1 MTVANVSQ
9 GNTYTLPPAL
19 ATAQAAIHLPEVREM
34 LQRLSEYELGIFMPH
49 MHDEATGEF
58 RSLPDE
64 LVQVESGLAVSFR
77 LSGETAGGA
86 DRFLAVGWSWRAGA
100 PTPAAVCEMV
110 SEDESGGTGNDVKHK
125 MP

>member
-9 GNTYTLPPAL
+9 GDTYGLPPAL
-19 ATAQAAIHLPEVREM
+19 ITAQAAIHLPEVREM
-34 LQRLSEYELGIFMPH
+34 LRRLSEYELGIFMPH
-49 MHDEATGEF
+49 MHDGNTGEF

-77 LSGETAGGA
+77 PSGEMAGGT
-86 DRFLAVGWSWRAGA
+86 DRFLAVGWCWRAGA
-100 PTPAAVCEMV
+100 PTPTAGCEMV
-110 SEDESGGTGNDVKHK
+110 ADESGGTGNDVKHK